1 MDQLMEG
8 LTTLVRIVAI
18 GLPSV
23 IWVVIILGLFFA
35 IIAWLKEKFEMRDK
49 ILFGLWTWFQH
60 HTKIAQGVLF
70 AQAFLMALL
79 MFLYYLQNLLWLLWL
94 NIGLACLVLGEI
106 SFLGYLVFQKWPT
119 DEAC

>member
-8 LTTLVRIVAI
+8 LTTLARIVAF
-18 GLPSV
+18 GLPFV
-23 IWVVIILGLFFA
+23 FWVVIILGLLFA
-35 IIAWLKEKFEMRDK
+35 IIAWFKEKFEMRDR

-60 HTKIAQGVLF
+60 HVKIAQGVLF
-70 AQAFLMALL
+70 AQAFLIALL
-79 MFLYYLQNLLWLLWL
+79 MFLYYLQNLSWLLWL